1 MNNTEKKGTKDNV
14 SAESKVPIPEQSSV
28 TDARGALRQ
37 FHLITDHII
46 RTEYESMILIDPKN
60 GQARRLSYEESSGT
74 CSYSEPFD
82 YWEMESAY
90 ITRSCYE
97 QNPQEILRQLS
108 LDTIRAMLQIQN
120 SYFVHFYVS
129 GPGQHLLHKK
139 AAFFYTDNE
148 RNLICQ
154 LLQDT
159 TQTFEDERN
168 RYLELQKSLEETK
181 AIANA
186 NNHVLQLFNRDM
198 RTPIHSILGLVEIA
212 DNEVTH
218 PDVIRDYLYK
228 IKSAGSSMSEIIDD
242 ILILSRITQSYP
254 VPHQELLSLD
264 RRLELLQSSLRENL
278 HFRGLT
284 FQCDI
289 QDDISNEIIAD
300 DHYLN
305 TILQKLLSFAMNNT
319 VRGGEIR
326 LSVRELLQKKNR
338 TLMEFTVS
346 CQGIDIHP
354 EQIKNLFRPTDY
366 LMNELRNDLSSI
378 DLSLVILKYYVA
390 AMKGSI
396 VAQTGAGTS
405 TQITV
410 SLNFSLPEQELLS
423 PAAEKEFTIPDFRHY
438 RALIVDDDPINLEV
452 GTKLLNRTGIRTISC
467 SNGTDA
473 LNAVKAA
480 QGELDVIL
488 VDIRMP
494 GMDGLE
500 VARQVRQLPLPFVKR
515 VPIIAMTV
523 NDSRE
528 DLKKSL
534 DAGINAHLI
543 KPIDPADLYTVLRK
557 YLSQQE

>member
-1 MNNTEKKGTKDNV
+1 MKNTEKKEPLETL
-14 SAESKVPIPEQSSV
+14 SAGRKVPLQEQSS
-28 TDARGALRQ
+28 DDSGAALQLRM
-37 FHLITDHII
+37 ITDHII
-46 RTEYESMILIDPKN
+46 RTEYERMLLIDAAN
-60 GQARRLSYEESSGT
+60 GQARNLIYEEAAGT

-108 LDTIRAMLQIQN
+108 LDTVQMMLQLQN
-120 SYFVHFYVS
+120 TYFVHFYVS
-129 GPGQHLLHKK
+129 GSGQLLLHKK
-139 AAFFYTDNE
+139 AVFFYTDKE
-148 RNLICQ
+148 KKQICQ

-159 TQTFEDERN
+159 TQTFDDERN
-168 RYLELQKSLEETK
+168 RYLELQKSIEETK
-181 AIANA
+181 TIARA

-242 ILILSRITQSYP
+242 ILILSRITLGHP
-254 VPHQELLSLD
+254 VPHLELISLD
-264 RRLELLQSSLRENL
+264 KRLELLQSSLKEKL
-278 HFRGLT
+278 QFRGLT

-289 QDDISNEIIAD
+289 QEDISNEIIAD

-305 TILQKLLSFAMNNT
+305 IILQKLLCFAMNNT
-319 VRGGEIR
+319 VRGGEIC
-326 LSVRELLQKKNR
+326 LSVRELLQKKNH

-378 DLSLVILKYYVA
+378 DLGLVILKYYVA
-390 AMKGSI
+390 AMRGSI
-396 VAQTGAGTS
+396 VAQTGAGTT

-410 SLNFSLPEQELLS
+410 SLNFSLPEQELLA
-423 PAAEKEFTIPDFRHY
+423 PVKEKETSIPDFRHY

-452 GTKLLNRTGIRTISC
+452 GAKLLNRTGIRTVSC
-467 SNGTDA
+467 SNSKDA
-473 LNAVKAA
+473 LEAVKDA
-480 QGELDVIL
+480 QGELDVIIA
-488 VDIRMP
+488 DIRMP

-500 VARQVRQLPLPFVKR
+500 FARQLRQLPLPFVKR
-515 VPIIAMTV
+515 VPLIAMTV
-523 NDSRE
+523 NDSSE
-528 DLKKSL
+528 DLKKSM
-534 DAGINAHLI
+534 DAGFNAHLI
-543 KPIDPADLYTVLRK
+543 KPIDPTDLYNILRK
-557 YLSQQE
+557 YLSPQE